1 MNNQTPR
8 RTNHQLSSSG
18 KSNSQRE
25 SLNSQRDNS
34 NLRCENAL
42 VEAKFVNYD
51 HFNRLH
57 NEATADIRKLQEKQD
72 ELNATIK
79 SIILS
84 SGAYNL
90 QAQTLILFLNFF

>member
-8 RTNHQLSSSG
+8 RTNHQQSSSG

-51 HFNRLH
+51 HFNKLH
-57 NEATADIRKLQEKQD
+57 NEATSDIRELQEKQD

-84 SGAYNL
+84 SGAYNV
-90 QAQTLILFLNFF
+90 QTQTPRRSRN